1 MQKRTFA
8 YLKYANPV
16 LGMWFDKLCQGVVT
30 LQSCVGQITLPNIL
44 EDHVGKV

>member
-1 MQKRTFA
+1 MKKTFI

-16 LGMWFDKLCQGVVT
+16 LWMWYDKLRQGVVT

-44 EDHVGKV
+44 EDHVGKI